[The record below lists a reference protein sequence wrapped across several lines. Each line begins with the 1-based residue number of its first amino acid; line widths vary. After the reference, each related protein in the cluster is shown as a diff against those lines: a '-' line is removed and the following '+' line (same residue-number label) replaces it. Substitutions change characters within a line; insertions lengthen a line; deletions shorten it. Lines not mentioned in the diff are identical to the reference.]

1 MLKSITQFSVKYP
14 VSVSMIILATLLLGY
29 ISFDKLGIELFPDL
43 NSPRLFI
50 ELKSGERPPEEMED
64 KFVDNVEALAIRQ
77 SGVVNVSSVSRVG
90 VAQIE
95 VEYSW
100 DKDMDEAFLD
110 LSKALSSFNQDD
122 DLDELNITQH
132 DPNADPVML
141 VAMQHSE
148 TDDLNEL
155 RKVAENYV
163 RNELIRL
170 EGIADVDIDGAE
182 EMEVVVETND
192 YLLKS
197 YDVDLATI
205 SNKIQTFN
213 QNVSGGSIVE
223 MGKRYVVRG
232 LSELE
237 QIEDL
242 ENIIVKISATDASA
256 PGKRVAVLLKDV
268 ASINF
273 KSKDLENSVRLNGE
287 SCIGLSIYKEMR
299 YNTVRAVDDLRLA
312 LNKMENSL
320 PGFTFTIIEDQGKF
334 VSDAIGEVRDS
345 ALSGIILAVFVLL
358 IFLRKIGPTA
368 IVSAAIPISII
379 ATFSLMY
386 FAGLTL
392 NIMTLG
398 GLALGAGM
406 LVDNSIV
413 VLENIFRKHE
423 SGESARDSAISGTSE
438 VGGAIIASTFT
449 TIVVFIPIVYMHG
462 AAGELFR
469 EQAFTVAFSL
479 LCSLVVAILII
490 PMLYSRLYRKKSVFE
505 GKKKESIQFKAYG
518 RFLEKILNYK
528 TWILVG
534 TLLLIGSGW
543 LMLQNMGSEFMP
555 KSETREFYIDLK
567 MAEGTRL
574 ERTAGAVESI
584 EEMLEELAPGEID
597 LVYSEIGP
605 TSGLSTDGSNV
616 FDDQNMS
623 TIKVKLIPDGKF
635 SAISIMES
643 LTEMFSESQN
653 IELVCRQEESA
664 LQSILGTDEAPLV
677 IEISGDE
684 MSVLEDL
691 STQVIKELEN
701 IDGLQ
706 NIISSVE
713 GGAPEVDIKI
723 DRYRAG
729 LMNIDISTLISR
741 VTEKLQGSSAGQ
753 MDVKGDLTD
762 ITVKLKE
769 ISLKDLETL
778 SIEVNNSEVLLKE
791 IAEISIGNS
800 PKEIL
805 HNNQNRI
812 IKITA
817 DLNKDIALDKMAEN
831 IDFRLTSIEFPPEY
845 RYFISGEEALR
856 RESMSS
862 LTFALLLSLVL
873 VYMVLASQF
882 ESLVH
887 PFTILL
893 TVPLSVVGALAIFYF
908 QGKALNI
915 MAVIGIIMLVGIAV
929 NDSIILVDAIN
940 RFRKSGLKLKEAII
954 MAGQRRIRPII
965 MTSLTTILALL
976 PLTFG
981 FGESASL
988 RSPMA
993 WAVIGGLIT
1002 STLLT
1007 LVVIPCVYM
1016 MFGQIELK
1024 WSKSKNTGVE
1034 E

>member
-50 ELKSGERPPEEMED
+50 EIKAGERPPEEMEE
-64 KFVDNVEALAIRQ
+64 KFVENVEALAIRQ

-110 LSKALSSFNQDD
+110 LSKALSSFNQNN

-141 VAMQHSE
+141 VAMRHSE
-148 TDDLNEL
+148 TNDLNEL

-170 EGIADVDIDGAE
+170 EGIADVDIDGVE
-182 EMEVVVETND
+182 EMEVLVETND

-197 YDVDLATI
+197 YGIDLASI
-205 SNKIQTFN
+205 STKIQSFN

-237 QIEDL
+237 QIQDL
-242 ENIIVKISATDASA
+242 ENIIVKISATDNSS
-256 PGKRVAVLLKDV
+256 PGKRVPVLLKDV
-268 ASINF
+268 AKIRLQ
-273 KSKDLENSVRLNGE
+273 SKDLENAVTLNGE

-299 YNTVRAVDDLRLA
+299 YNTVKAVDELKLA
-312 LNKMENSL
+312 LIKMEKAL
-320 PGFTFTIIEDQGKF
+320 PGFTFTIIEDQGEF
-334 VSDAIGEVRDS
+334 VSEAIGEVRDS

-386 FAGLTL
+386 FTGLTL

-413 VLENIFRKHE
+413 VLENVFRKHE
-423 SGESARDSAISGTSE
+423 AGESAKDSAINGTSE
-438 VGGAIIASTFT
+438 VGGAIIASTLT

-490 PMLYSRLYRKKSVFE
+490 PMLYSRLYQKKSPFE
-505 GKKKESIQFKAYG
+505 GKKQESIKFNGYG

-528 TWILVG
+528 AWILIT
-534 TLLLIGSGW
+534 TLVLIGSGW
-543 LMLQNMGSEFMP
+543 LMLQDMGSEFMP

-567 MAEGTRL
+567 MSEGTRL
-574 ERTAGAVESI
+574 ERTAGAVKSI
-584 EEMLEELAPGEID
+584 EELLRELAPGEIE
-597 LVYSEIGP
+597 LIYSEIGP
-605 TSGLSTDGSNV
+605 TSGLSTAGGNV

-623 TIKVKLIPDGKF
+623 TIKVKLIPDGL
-635 SAISIMES
+635 ISTSFVIAS
-643 LTEMFSESQN
+643 LNDMFSESQN
-653 IELVCRQEESA
+653 IELVCRQEETA

-691 STQVIKELEN
+691 SLQVIKELEN

-729 LMNIDISTLISR
+729 LMNIDISTLINR
-741 VTEKLQGSSAGQ
+741 VSEKLQGSSAGQ
-753 MDVKGDLTD
+753 MTVKGDLTD
-762 ITVKLKE
+762 ISVKLKD
-769 ISLKDLETL
+769 ISLKELETL

-817 DLNKDIALDKMAEN
+817 DLNKDIALDKMAES
-831 IDFRLTSIEFPPEY
+831 IDLNLARIEFQPDY
-845 RYFISGEEALR
+845 KYLISGEEALR

-862 LTFALLLSLVL
+862 LSFALLLSLIL

-908 QGKALNI
+908 QGKSLNI

-929 NDSIILVDAIN
+929 NNSIILVDAIN
-940 RFRKSGLKLKEAII
+940 RFRQSGMKLKEAIV

-1007 LVVIPCVYM
+1007 LVVIPCVYLF
-1016 MFGQIELK
+1016 FGQLELR
-1024 WSKSKNTGVE
+1024 WSKSKNPE
-1034 E
+1034 IEA